1 MRLPLKHLAFVLFVV
16 VGVLVGGVLFPLW
29 RQAVDTNLDAR
40 ADPHHIAGNLYF
52 VGTPDLTSFLLVGS
66 EGHAVIGG
74 GDPRAA
80 RKIIDNIEQLGF
92 EIKDVRILLATDP
105 HMDEAGGLA
114 GLQQAS
120 GAQLWASDANAVVIA
135 AGGANDPSIVYTP
148 YKMMML
154 AGVNDYP
161 AARVDHRVKDDEI
174 VRLGTLALT
183 AHLTPGHAPGCTT
196 WTFTVRDRD
205 RDLRVVHRCGVSA
218 PYGASLVEPEQYP
231 GIRADFER
239 SFRTL
244 RDLPVDIWLT
254 SHGREYGRFRK
265 YDESRRAYAPSG
277 DGNAQAADHVG
288 SDPAAPFIDP
298 KGYLESIDKAESDVR
313 KLLAEQQ
320 TPQK

>member
-16 VGVLVGGVLFPLW
+16 VGVLVGGVLYPMW
-29 RQAVDTNLDAR
+29 RQAVETNKDAR

-66 EGHAVIGG
+66 EGHVVIGG

-80 RKIIDNIEQLGF
+80 RKIIDNVEQLGF
-92 EIKDVRILLATDP
+92 ETKDVRILLATDP

-114 GLQQAS
+114 ALQEAS
-120 GAQLWASDANAVVIA
+120 GAQLWASDANAEVIA
-135 AGGANDPSIVYTP
+135 AGGADDPSIVYRP
-148 YKMMML
+148 YRMML
-154 AGVNDYP
+154 LAGINAYP
-161 AARVDHRVKDDEI
+161 AARVDHRVKDDET

-183 AHLTPGHAPGCTT
+183 AHITPGHAPGCTT
-196 WTFTVRDRD
+196 WTFTVRDRE
-205 RDLRVVHRCGVSA
+205 RDLHVVHRCGLSA

-244 RDLPVDIWLT
+244 RDLPVDIWVT

-265 YDESRRAYAPSG
+265 YEESRRAYASAG
-277 DGNAQAADHVG
+277 DANVPVADHVK

-298 KGYLESIDKAESDVR
+298 TGYFASIDKAETDVR
-313 KLLAEQQ
+313 QLLAAQQ
-320 TPQK
+320 TPPK